1 MTNVQISKVLLTVII
16 PTKNRSA
23 FLRRLLIYYA
33 ATGFDYKIII
43 ADSSEK
49 SHLDHNIETINTVNS
64 KLDISH
70 EFYEDTIVFK
80 EKIFQ
85 SLFRINTPYVVIGAD
100 DDFFVPNTIELA
112 INFLENNPDYSM
124 ISGEPLIFY
133 LDSSKSHGRIQFLGG
148 YPQNSIEDDDPCS
161 RLTKHLS
168 NVTSTW
174 YSIYRT
180 KQLMEYWK
188 IMRLSNFD
196 TIFIEL
202 VPSCL
207 SMIQGKF
214 KKLDNLY
221 MVRQYNAP
229 REYSLIGSKI
239 EWASD
244 PSFESQFILFREK
257 LCESLLLKCKI
268 DMNTAKKMVNKS
280 FLLFMLPTICGEY
293 KKELKESQIQ
303 KRDPISTISFLIT
316 NHNIINKLQYLKVH
330 SGLDWLINKY
340 RIYKLCRRSS
350 RFYHDLK
357 PIIESIEDERSVEA
371 DE

>member
-70 EFYEDTIVFK
+70 ELYEDTIVFK

-85 SLFRINTPYVVIGAD
+85 SLSRINTPYVVIGAD

-112 INFLENNPDYSM
+112 INFLENNSDYSL

-161 RLTKHLS
+161 RLIKHLS

-180 KQLMEYWK
+180 QHLMEYWK

-229 REYSLIGSKI
+229 REYSLIDSKI

-257 LCESLLLKCKI
+257 LCEYLLMKCNM
-268 DMNTAKKMVNKS
+268 DMNTAKKEVNKA
-280 FLLFMLPTICGEY
+280 FLLFILPTLYGEY
-293 KKELKESQIQ
+293 KQEMKKLRTIKKDRIATIFSPITIQ
-303 KRDPISTISFLIT
+303 DIITI
-316 NHNIINKLQYLKVH
+316 LQTLKVH

-357 PIIESIEDERSVEA
+357 PIIESIENERSV
-371 DE
+371 